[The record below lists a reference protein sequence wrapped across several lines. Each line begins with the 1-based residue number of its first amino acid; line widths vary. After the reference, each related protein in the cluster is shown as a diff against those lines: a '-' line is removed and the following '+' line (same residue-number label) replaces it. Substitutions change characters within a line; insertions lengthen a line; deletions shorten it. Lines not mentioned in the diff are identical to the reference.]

1 MGKMHAFDHNRKQWP
16 APGRRRAAGDHADLI
31 KLSMVKVQDV
41 LDAQARKTLMII
53 QVHDEMVFEVPED
66 EVEWVRTEI
75 PHIMAG
81 VAELRVPLLAELG
94 VGENWEKALAARGL
108 AAVKAGGFWLSARD
122 WSLRKDEPGRSVLT
136 EPIPGLRWGCNINTR
151 ARTGA
156 C

>member
-1 MGKMHAFDHNRKQWP
+1 MRKQ
-16 APGRRRAAGDHADLI
+16 
-31 KLSMVKVQDV
+31 
-41 LDAQARKTLMII
+41 RKTLMIM
-53 QVHDEMVFEVPED
+53 QVHDELVFEVPED
-66 EVEWVRTEI
+66 EVEWVQDGDPAHHGRRGGT
-75 PHIMAG
+75 AG
-81 VAELRVPLLAELG
+81 SVAGGDWGGGELG
-94 VGENWEKALAARGL
+94 EGALAARGF